1 MCLHFG
7 SSNLAALP
15 NPLWLPLLALQ
26 LSPQVGLCCYVL
38 CQDDQRGINVFNMAF
53 PQTLPGAPC
62 VGLDP
67 CGEEFEAI
75 TTVAAAFAWLGTSD
89 DASRALCTALGSATP
104 KIRDIVFTPG
114 KDYADIIGQLVVTGN
129 DVAARAP
136 TPIEIGHCHHL
147 RRICR
152 LRLNLTANE
161 DAPAGPALGT
171 GARPLDLATQGQFG
185 ASQVGLLA
193 APGSQAVSTEP
204 RLKLSVILDPT
215 LDSELARMPQ
225 HVVRDLFTKYSML
238 RGAEPAEDVEP
249 TIEQISAVNQV
260 LRADLVPYADFAL
273 LGPYGRRLIGKS
285 SYLSWI
291 FQPDGTWSRREH
303 PGPAS
308 FDNWWASFRV
318 LRVIYLLLDVAPP
331 EVLDNYGEMV
341 RGFHATYGGQCW
353 FIIYTA
359 DVRMR
364 SEQFERLRR
373 HVERDHQQATSRMLS
388 SNFDPAKPWHSVF
401 GMALADKIWWDENLH
416 RPAMLYLTRIKSA
429 SESVA
434 DGTVQNMSGVDLSS
448 ARPRSRSTGR
458 GSRTERRQEGGS
470 RHSQG
475 DSGAYTKAG
484 QPLCGAFNSASGCH
498 RKRCPDHHSCKK
510 CRAGNHGAAN
520 CESGKVKLTENIQ
533 SRRNVPPPPA
543 PHRGDSKRGGK
554 GGGVNGRR

>member
-1 MCLHFG
+1 MQHYVPTL
-7 SSNLAALP
+7 
-15 NPLWLPLLALQ
+15 LWLPPFAIEVEPTGGVLLL
-26 LSPQVGLCCYVL
+26 LLR
-38 CQDDQRGINVFNMAF
+38 QDDQRGINVIFNMAF
-53 PQTLPGAPC
+53 PQTLPGVPFM
-62 VGLDP
+62 GLDP

-89 DASRALCTALGSATP
+89 EASKALCTALDSGTP
-104 KIRDIVFTPG
+104 KLRDIVFILG
-114 KDYADIIGQLVVTGN
+114 KDFADILEQLVITGEGE
-129 DVAARAP
+129 ATRTP
-136 TPIEIGHCHHL
+136 TPIEIGQFHQL

-161 DAPAGPALGT
+161 EVPSKPALGT
-171 GARPLDLATQGQFG
+171 VGFPSNPATLGNVG
-185 ASQVGLLA
+185 ASQVGIGAL
-193 APGSQAVSTEP
+193 PTPTAVSTEP

-215 LDSELARMPQ
+215 SDSELTRMP
-225 HVVRDLFTKYSML
+225 HYVVRELFTKYSTL

-260 LRADLVPYADFAL
+260 LNNDLVPYADFAL

-291 FQPDGTWSRREH
+291 FQPDGTWNRREL

-308 FDNWWASFRV
+308 FDTWWASFRV

-341 RGFHATYGGQCW
+341 RGFHATYGSPCW

-364 SEQFERLRR
+364 SEHFERLRR
-373 HVERDHQQATSRMLS
+373 HVERDHQQAVSLKVTST
-388 SNFDPAKPWHSVF
+388 FDVAKPWHSVF
-401 GMALADKIWWDENLH
+401 RMALSDKIWWDENLH

-434 DGTVQNMSGVDLSS
+434 DGTVQNMSGNDSAS
-448 ARPRSRSTGR
+448 ARPRSRSKDR
-458 GSRTERRQEGGS
+458 GSRKDRRQGGT
-470 RHSQG
+470 RHPHG
-475 DSGAYTKAG
+475 DSGTHTRAG
-484 QPLCGAFNSASGCH
+484 QPLCDAFNSSAGCY
-498 RKRCPDHHSCKK
+498 RKHCPDHHSCRK

-520 CESGKVKLTENIQ
+520 CDSGKVKLTEN
-533 SRRNVPPPPA
+533 SETRHSVPPPPA
-543 PHRGDSKRGGK
+543 PHRGDNKRGKGRGGK
-554 GGGVNGRR
+554 GRR